1 MTVKLR
7 MRNPTEMSLLTSRI
21 KRWDDN
27 ECMYV
32 EWKLHKHTHTH
43 THTHTFVG
51 MYEHKQNN
59 LELNNPITKH
69 AYTQV
74 HTNTHTWNVHG
85 YSSELY
91 RMKSTQRT

>member
-1 MTVKLR
+1 MNACML
-7 MRNPTEMSLLTSRI
+7 
-21 KRWDDN
+21 N
-27 ECMYV
+27 ENYTN
-32 EWKLHKHTHTH
+32 THTH